1 MTDTEK
7 LEEAHGLW
15 ELAVARLAAIAGA
28 AVYESEGPLSIG
40 SGISIGVLREAV
52 EEERAAFRHW
62 TVVSE
67 ACTAEKP
74 GPS

>member
-1 MTDTEK
+1 MTDAEK

-15 ELAVARLAAIAGA
+15 ELAVARVAALTGA
-28 AVYESEGPLSIG
+28 AVYEPEGSMVHDVG
-40 SGISIGVLREAV
+40 SGISLGVLRAAV

-67 ACTAEKP
+67 AVTAEKP
-74 GPS
+74 D